1 MARLNRDAIAYRTE
15 LARAFNARRC
25 ACGAPAHCVTV
36 GTASNKT
43 VGVIVLRRGAPD
55 RNLCLKCAG
64 LREVVA

>member
-25 ACGAPAHCVTV
+25 RCGGRADVVVIGRHAQREA
-36 GTASNKT
+36 G
-43 VGVIVLRRGAPD
+43 IVLRRGAPD